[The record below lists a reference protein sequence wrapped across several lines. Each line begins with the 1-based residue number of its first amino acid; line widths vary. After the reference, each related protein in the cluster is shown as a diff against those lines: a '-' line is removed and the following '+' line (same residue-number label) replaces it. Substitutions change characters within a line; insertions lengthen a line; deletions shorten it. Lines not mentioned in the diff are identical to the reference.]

1 MEIVDEVRQ
10 VVANALKVPAAE
22 ITPDTKLADIGLNS
36 LDVIEVIY
44 ELEEKFGIDI
54 PLDPNENAS
63 TAARNGSAS
72 SNLPFETV
80 MQVAAAIKQH
90 IDAKRDS

>member
-10 VVANALKVPAAE
+10 VVAKALKVPVADIA
-22 ITPDTKLADIGLNS
+22 PDTRLADIGLNS

-54 PLDPNENAS
+54 PLDPDEA
-63 TAARNGSAS
+63 AS
-72 SNLPFETV
+72 STKGGGDAATNLPFETV
-80 MQVAAAIKQH
+80 AEVANAIKQH
-90 IDAKRDS
+90 VDAKHAS